1 MTALRVIPL
10 TFYFTLI
17 TLTASNIGCLTTKGK
32 SGTIAREQ
40 YSAKNWV
47 KSEKYQK
54 YVLANKKK
62 TGTIESQMAAQD
74 KEYLEDTCTDCHD
87 LKRVF
92 LRRSSKSSWE
102 NLLAKDYHLEMD
114 LDSDEKSQLLEIF
127 QKYLS
132 RNKTSSVQRTTTPRP
147 AL

>member
-1 MTALRVIPL
+1 MTVLRVISL

-17 TLTASNIGCLTTKGK
+17 TLTASSIGCLTTKGK

-47 KSEKYQK
+47 KSEKYKQ

-62 TGTIESQMAAQD
+62 KETVESQMASQD
-74 KEYLEDTCTDCHD
+74 KEYLEDTCAGCHD

-92 LRRSSKSSWE
+92 LRRSSRSSWE
-102 NLLAKDYHLEMD
+102 NLLTKDYHLDMD
-114 LDSDEKSQLLEIF
+114 LDSEEKSQLLEIF

-132 RNKTSSVQRTTTPRP
+132 RNKTSSVRRTTTPRP